1 MSINL
6 SYWGCNVIRYCMW
19 CSSSDLAE
27 LDTYV
32 YTHTNE
38 LLASIL
44 GDDDD
49 DWDNGCRTNDK

>member
-1 MSINL
+1 
-6 SYWGCNVIRYCMW
+6 MW

-27 LDTYV
+27 LHTYV

-44 GDDDD
+44 GDDGDDD